1 MEYEHSACIKSHD
14 SVQAILIEDYI
25 VHIQMYFQMKE
36 NYSHLLSYFTM
47 WFLHQKK

>member
-14 SVQAILIEDYI
+14 LVQAILLEDYI

-47 WFLHQKK
+47 